1 MKKQTRHKYKLLLKF
16 LPLSLGIA
24 AVILYTS
31 YSTLK
36 DKTGGLKFSLPFKAI
51 YDYNNILV
59 TYVADGD
66 TVKLEDGSWVRFIGI
81 DAPEYHES
89 AKLLRDARRA
99 KKDIADI
106 KKLGAR
112 SYAFAKKILANKRV
126 RLEFDVE
133 KRDKYDRMLAYV
145 FLKDGTFVNALIVK
159 EGYARTMNIAPNVKY
174 EDLLFELQL
183 EAKSNGKGLWGAG
196 Y

>member
-24 AVILYTS
+24 TVILYTS

-36 DKTGGLKFSLPFKAI
+36 DKTGGLKFSLPFKTI
-51 YDYNNILV
+51 YDYNDILI

-89 AKLLRDARRA
+89 EKLLRDARRA
-99 KKDIADI
+99 NKNIADI
-106 KKLGAR
+106 KKLGR
-112 SYAFAKKILANKRV
+112 KSYVFTKKLLANKRV
-126 RLEFDVE
+126 RLEFDIE
-133 KRDKYDRMLAYV
+133 KRDKYNRLLAYI
-145 FLKDGTFVNALIVK
+145 FLKDGTFVNAKIIE
-159 EGYARTMNIAPNVKY
+159 EGYAQTMNIAPDLKY
-174 EDLLFELQL
+174 SDLLKRLQIK
-183 EAKSNGKGLWGAG
+183 AKAEKRGLWGAG